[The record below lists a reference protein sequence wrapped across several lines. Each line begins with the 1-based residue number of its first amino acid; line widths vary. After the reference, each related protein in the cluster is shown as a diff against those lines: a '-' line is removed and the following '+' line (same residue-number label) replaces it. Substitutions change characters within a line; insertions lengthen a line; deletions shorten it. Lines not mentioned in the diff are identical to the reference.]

1 MSNPDYDVEKS
12 IYERPY
18 VAPLPPSEQYP
29 GYSYISAKSVRKGF
43 IHKVYGILSLQIA
56 LTVVWSAIAILVVPV
71 QTFILSHMW
80 LQWFFLALGLTTIIL
95 LSCFHKFARNT
106 PWNYI
111 TLLLFTISQ
120 AYFVGSISAINEI
133 SGNGTLV
140 VTAAGLTCIMVL
152 ALTIY
157 AYTTKTDVTM
167 WGGILVCVSIGLL
180 IFVLLAVWLR
190 SNWLYIALC
199 SCLVVLFGI
208 FLVYDTQLII
218 GKKRHQLSE
227 DDYILGALMLYLD
240 IILIFTYILDV
251 LRAVSNQS

>member
-1 MSNPDYDVEKS
+1 
-12 IYERPY
+12 
-18 VAPLPPSEQYP
+18 
-29 GYSYISAKSVRKGF
+29 
-43 IHKVYGILSLQIA
+43 
-56 LTVVWSAIAILVVPV
+56 
-71 QTFILSHMW
+71 
-80 LQWFFLALGLTTIIL
+80 
-95 LSCFHKFARNT
+95 
-106 PWNYI
+106 
-111 TLLLFTISQ
+111 
-120 AYFVGSISAINEI
+120 
-133 SGNGTLV
+133 
-140 VTAAGLTCIMVL
+140 MVL

-240 IILIFTYILDV
+240 IILIFTYILDL